1 MLKYFITN
9 EADKLITEKFDAA
22 ATFFC
27 DTQLPMFKFQP
38 KPLHEQSKL
47 ERDDHFWSLLIHVNP
62 QQQSNNHHKVKP
74 PPPHKL
80 RKKSKWPSV
89 VIWC

>member
-22 ATFFC
+22 ATFFVTLSC
-27 DTQLPMFKFQP
+27 RSLNFSQT
-38 KPLHEQSKL
+38 LHEQSKL
-47 ERDDHFWSLLIHVNP
+47 ESDDHFWSLLIHVNP
-62 QQQSNNHHKVKP
+62 QQQSNKHHKVKP